1 MGEENGMPALA
12 GLLPLLTEL
21 PELKHVV
28 DFAALQGGSDGAPRR
43 AALWVREAA
52 KPAVL
57 AALQYGVRRVFIVVV
72 RDLAR
77 ARVLYE
83 DLREWSGDAE
93 RVLLFPELDA
103 IPYERLPVAP
113 SLAAA
118 RMAVLGRLVTEHTRP
133 AGPAEPGLIVVT
145 TPRGVLHLLPDPQEI
160 AERCLALRPGQQLSM
175 ERVLAQLAASGYESV
190 PLVETPGTVSYRGGI
205 LDVWPPGEELPVR
218 VEFFGDEIDS
228 VRSFDPETQRSQARC
243 DRLVLTPA
251 SEVPVWH
258 AAAAAA
264 ELEQLDL
271 SPLRADQRDAWRRHI
286 ELLRQGVPFD
296 EASFYMAYF
305 GAQSTL
311 LDYAPGSLVVLEQ
324 PERLEQV
331 LDALERQAVETRAK
345 ALRGGEIPE
354 DFQIGQ
360 RPFSDFWRLMAGRDV
375 LGLEFG
381 EASTPPAG
389 AQVPRFTLGSFEMA
403 HTYGGQLKHA
413 VEDIRRWRAEQQRVV
428 VVSRQAQRLSELLAD
443 EGILVAITEQLNSVP
458 PPGSLTLLQGHLAEG
473 WRNSMLGL
481 VVMGDAELFGW
492 ARPQHTPRRRR
503 APRPSLFVNDLTPGD
518 YVVHVEHGVARF
530 QGIVRLAGPQGEREY
545 LVLQYAGDD
554 RLYVPTEQLDRVERY
569 IGVGDHTPVLNKLG
583 TSDWARAKQR
593 VRESVQEVARQ
604 LLEIYAAREIAQGH
618 AFSPDGAWQRELE
631 AAFPY
636 EETPDQLQA
645 IQDVKA
651 DMEKPKPMDR
661 LVCGDVGY
669 GKTEVAVRAAFKA
682 VMDGKQV
689 AVLVPTTVLAQQ
701 HFNTFSERMAGF
713 PVTVEMLS
721 RFRTP
726 AEQRKVLAGLRDG
739 TVDIVIGT
747 HRLLQGDVKF
757 KDLGLVVIDEEQR
770 FGVVHKEK
778 LKQLRKEVDVLTL
791 TATPIPRTLHMSL
804 AGVRD
809 MSVIQTPP
817 EDRVP
822 VRTYVTGYND
832 EIVREAILREL
843 DRGGQVF
850 YVHNRVQTIQQAAQK
865 LAKLVPEARIAVAH
879 GQMDEEKLEQVMV
892 DFSQEKYDVLVCSTI
907 IENGLDLPNVNTIIV
922 TEAWRLG
929 LAQLY
934 QLRGRVGRGV
944 NQGYAYFLY
953 DKDHVLTEQAEK
965 RLRTI
970 FENTEL
976 GAGFKIAMKD
986 LEIRGAGNLLGPE
999 QHGFMN
1005 AVGFDLY
1012 CRLLAQ
1018 AVEEQRARLAKGAA
1032 REDAAETAHA
1042 LSLPQTAVDLP
1053 VDALIPE
1060 SYIPDLTT
1068 KMNFYQ
1074 RMAAVTTR
1082 QQIDELEHELRDRFG
1097 PLPQPVKNLLFVLRV
1112 KVAATDAG
1120 VQSISGKV
1128 EGYALRKV
1136 VELELKLWPGV
1147 MADRVAAFRAFGQ
1160 NVRIQPGLVRLRS
1173 KLDGDAWRTE
1183 LLHLIGLLQKVEATA
1198 TAPAKAGV

>member
-1 MGEENGMPALA
+1 MPALA

-21 PELKHVV
+21 PELKRVL
-28 DFAALQGGSDGAPRR
+28 DFAALQEGSDGTLRR

-57 AALQYGVRRVFIVVV
+57 AALQYGVQRVFIVVV

-77 ARVLYE
+77 ARVLSE
-83 DLREWSGDAE
+83 DLREWSSDAE

-103 IPYERLPVAP
+103 IPYERLPVSAG
-113 SLAAA
+113 LAAA
-118 RMAVLGRLVTEHTRP
+118 RMAVLGRLLAERTRP
-133 AGPAEPGLIVVT
+133 ARPAEPGLIVVT
-145 TPRGVLHLLPDPQEI
+145 TPRGMLHLLPDPQEI
-160 AERCLALRPGQQLSM
+160 AERCIALRPGQQLSM

-190 PLVETPGTVSYRGGI
+190 PLVELPGTVSHRGGI

-228 VRSFDPETQRSQARC
+228 VRYFDPETQRSQARC
-243 DRLVLTPA
+243 DRLILTPA

-258 AAAAAA
+258 AATAA
-264 ELEQLDL
+264 EALERLDL
-271 SPLRADQRDAWRRHI
+271 SRLRADQRDAWRRHI

-305 GAQSTL
+305 GAHSTL
-311 LDYAPGSLVVLEQ
+311 LDYAPQAMLVLEQ
-324 PERLEQV
+324 PERLGQA
-331 LDALERQAVETRAK
+331 LDELERQAAEMRAK
-345 ALRGGEIPE
+345 ALRGREIPE
-354 DFQIGQ
+354 DFQLGQ
-360 RPFSDFWRLMAGRDV
+360 RPFSDFWRLVAERDV
-375 LGLEFG
+375 LSLEFG
-381 EASTPPAG
+381 EPATQPAG
-389 AQVPRFTLGSFEMA
+389 DASSQRFTLQSFEMA

-413 VEDIRRWRAEQQRVV
+413 VEDIQRWRSEQQRVV

-443 EGILVAITEQLNSVP
+443 EGILVAITERLDRVP
-458 PPGSLTLLQGHLAEG
+458 LPGSLTLLQGHLAEG
-473 WRNSMLGL
+473 WRNPALGL
-481 VVMGDAELFGW
+481 AVIGDAELFGW
-492 ARPQHTPRRRR
+492 ARPQHAPRRRR
-503 APRPSLFVNDLTPGD
+503 VPKPSLFVSDLTPGD
-518 YVVHVEHGVARF
+518 YVVHIEHGVARF
-530 QGIVRLAGPQGEREY
+530 QGIVRMAGPQGEREY

-554 RLYVPTEQLDRVERY
+554 RLYVPTDQLDRVERY
-569 IGVGDHTPVLNKLG
+569 IGVGDHTPTLNKLG

-593 VRESVQEVARQ
+593 VRESVQDVARQ

-618 AFSPDGAWQRELE
+618 AFSPDGPWQRELE

-747 HRLLQGDVKF
+747 HRLLQDDVKF

-770 FGVVHKEK
+770 FGVIHKEK

-850 YVHNRVQTIQQAAQK
+850 YVHNRVQTIHQAAQK
-865 LAKLVPEARIAVAH
+865 VAKLVPEARIAVAH

-892 DFSQEKYDVLVCSTI
+892 DFSQGKYDVLVCSTI

-1018 AVEEQRARLAKGAA
+1018 AVEEQRARLAQGASRDEAAAAGAA
-1032 REDAAETAHA
+1032 QA

-1053 VDALIPE
+1053 LDALIPE

-1097 PLPQPVKNLLFVLRV
+1097 PLPPQVKNLLFILRV

-1160 NVRIQPGLVRLRS
+1160 NVRIQPGVVRLRS

-1183 LLHLIGLLQKVEATA
+1183 LLHLLGLLQKVEATA